1 MVIYL
6 VLYLHVKR
14 RTGCHIESVKT
25 FLWVCFLLI
34 SYKSDS
40 LEVLSFIRIITRH
53 LSALVS
59 ENSDGNS
66 SQKWYSRL
74 FAGQKI
80 DCRILK
86 VNLLK
91 KRIILT
97 RKPSLLNSKDRI
109 INKYS
114 LDDIGLITTGYISSI
129 LSSGGILVNF
139 YGDVRALMLSK
150 EAARLSSSV
159 KFFFLMFP

>member
-66 SQKWYSRL
+66 SQK
-74 FAGQKI
+74 
-80 DCRILK
+80 
-86 VNLLK
+86 
-91 KRIILT
+91 
-97 RKPSLLNSKDRI
+97 
-109 INKYS
+109 
-114 LDDIGLITTGYISSI
+114 
-129 LSSGGILVNF
+129 
-139 YGDVRALMLSK
+139 
-150 EAARLSSSV
+150 
-159 KFFFLMFP
+159 